1 MGFDELARIRR
12 KLRELLGE
20 YEAVFDESWSELRS
34 MWDVDGTLEPLYS
47 LYEYPDKYVVVV
59 DLPGADLSTLS
70 VDVKGRRLE
79 IRCRL
84 KEELSFIRWGTIQ
97 REIRF
102 REYVKVVELPGNIDL
117 SKFDVERKGSLVV
130 IMIGKRI

>member
-12 KLRELLGE
+12 RLRELLGE
-20 YEAVFDESWSELRS
+20 YETVFDESWSELRP

-47 LYEYPDKYVVVV
+47 LYEYSDKYVVVV

-70 VDVKGRRLE
+70 VDVKGRRLV

-84 KEELSFIRWGTIQ
+84 KEELSFIKWGTIQ

-102 REYVKVVELPGNIDL
+102 REYVKVIELPENIDL
-117 SKFDVERKGSLVV
+117 SKFDVERKDSLVV
-130 IMIGKRI
+130 IIIGKRI

>member
-12 KLRELLGE
+12 RLRELLGE
-20 YEAVFDESWSELRS
+20 YETVFDESWSELRP

-47 LYEYPDKYVVVV
+47 LYEYSDKYVVVV

-70 VDVKGRRLE
+70 VDVKGRRLV

-84 KEELSFIRWGTIQ
+84 KEELSFIKWGTIQ

-102 REYVKVVELPGNIDL
+102 REYVKVIELPENIDL

-130 IMIGKRI
+130 IIIGKRI

>member
-12 KLRELLGE
+12 RLRELLGE
-20 YEAVFDESWSELRS
+20 YETVFDESWSELRP

-70 VDVKGRRLE
+70 VDVKGRRLV

-102 REYVKVVELPGNIDL
+102 REYVKVIELPENIDL

-130 IMIGKRI
+130 IIIGKRI

>member
-12 KLRELLGE
+12 RLRELLGE
-20 YEAVFDESWSELRS
+20 YETVFDESWSELRP

-47 LYEYPDKYVVVV
+47 LYEYSDKYVVVV

-70 VDVKGRRLE
+70 VDVKGRRLV

-102 REYVKVVELPGNIDL
+102 REYVKVIELPENIDL

-130 IMIGKRI
+130 IIIGKRI

>member
-12 KLRELLGE
+12 RLRELLGE
-20 YEAVFDESWSELRS
+20 YETVFDESWSELRP

-47 LYEYPDKYVVVV
+47 LYEYSDKYVVVV

-70 VDVKGRRLE
+70 VDVKGRRLV

-84 KEELSFIRWGTIQ
+84 KEELSFIKWGTIQ

-102 REYVKVVELPGNIDL
+102 REYVKVIELPENIDL
-117 SKFDVERKGSLVV
+117 SKFDVGRKGSLVV
-130 IMIGKRI
+130 IIIGKRI